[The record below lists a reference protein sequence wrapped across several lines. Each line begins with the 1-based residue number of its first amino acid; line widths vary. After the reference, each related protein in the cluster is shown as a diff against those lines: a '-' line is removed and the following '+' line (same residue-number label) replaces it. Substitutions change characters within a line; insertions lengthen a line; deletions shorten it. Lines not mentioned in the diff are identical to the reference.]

1 MSDSTLKQKTA
12 KGLLWGGIGSGGMQL
27 LNLVFGIILS
37 RILSPGDYGV
47 VGALTIFSAVAT
59 IFSESGFTLA
69 IVNRK
74 TVTDID
80 YSSVFWFNLAVGAF
94 FYIALFFLAEPI
106 AQFYRM
112 PDMVPLARFLFL
124 SFFIGAL
131 GTAPSGNLLRN
142 LKIKQRTQCLL
153 AAVAVSGI
161 AGVGFALAGYGYWGI
176 AVQTVIYSLT
186 YNVLLWR
193 VARWRPSMTF
203 SMASIRSMLPFSVKQ
218 MVVAL
223 FTHFNNHFFAVLL
236 GRFYGMIKTGYYTQ
250 GNKWTTMGSSILSSM
265 IYSVGQPVM
274 RQTTDDP
281 ERLRRVFRKMLAF
294 VAFFSFPAMFGL
306 CIISREFI
314 VIAVTDKWLP
324 AVAVMQILC
333 IGSAFLPITTLY
345 GNLFNSINR
354 PGIYM
359 WNTIAVGSIQT
370 ALAIVTYR
378 FGLNT
383 MLTAY
388 IITNIAWL
396 LVWQYFAW
404 RTIGLRLRDVL
415 ADTLPYMT
423 IAAAVMAI
431 ACLAASPV
439 SSNTLLSL
447 LIKIT
452 VAAGLYLLTMKISGS
467 AILNET
473 IAYLRKKK

>member
-1 MSDSTLKQKTA
+1 MSTTLKQKTA

-27 LNLVFGIILS
+27 LNLAFGIILS

-47 VGALTIFSAVAT
+47 VGALTVFSAVAT

-69 IVNRK
+69 FVNRK
-74 TVTDID
+74 TVTDTD
-80 YSSVFWFNLAVGAF
+80 YSSVFWFNLVIGAF
-94 FYIALFFLAEPI
+94 FYITLFFLAEPI
-106 AQFYRM
+106 ARFYRT

-142 LKIKQRTQCLL
+142 LKIKQRSQCLL
-153 AAVAVSGI
+153 AAVAVSGV

-193 VARWRPSMTF
+193 AVRWRPSLTF

-218 MVVAL
+218 MAVAL
-223 FTHFNNHFFAVLL
+223 FTHFNNNFFAVLL

-281 ERLRRVFRKMLAF
+281 ERLRRVFRKMLCF

-306 CIISREFI
+306 GIISREFI

-333 IGSAFLPITTLY
+333 VGSAFLPITTLY

-359 WNTIAVGSIQT
+359 WNTIAVGSLQT
-370 ALAIVTYR
+370 VLAVITYR
-378 FGLNT
+378 FGLDT
-383 MLTAY
+383 MLIVY
-388 IITNIAWL
+388 VITNIIWL
-396 LVWQYFAW
+396 FVWQYFAW
-404 RTIGLRLRDVL
+404 RTIGLHLRDVL
-415 ADTLPYMT
+415 ADTVPYLT
-423 IAAAVMAI
+423 AAAAVMAI

-439 SSNTLLSL
+439 SNIVLSL
-447 LIKIT
+447 LIKVS
-452 VAAGLYLLTMKISGS
+452 VAAGLYVLIMWLSGS
-467 AILNET
+467 AIFRET
-473 IAYLRKKK
+473 LSYLRKKS